1 MGLMDNAEHR
11 RLSALI
17 QAGGGVYVGVGAK
30 EDRNQLLYF
39 HDPQTRSTL
48 ALPLAGVTSDEVRHR
63 LAESR
68 ESFAAAPP
76 KRIRPGSP

>member
-1 MGLMDNAEHR
+1 MDNAEQRH
-11 RLSALI
+11 LCTLI

-30 EDRNQLLYF
+30 ADKNQLVYF
-39 HDPQTRSTL
+39 HDPQTCSTL
-48 ALPLAGVTSDEVRHR
+48 ALPLAGVTSDEVRR
-63 LAESR
+63 CLAESR